1 MKKILAMLLTGVM
14 IIGTL
19 SGCGDGTTEVATAG
33 DSNVSAQAT
42 DNASDEGT
50 AAGAATWRMRTGSTS
65 SWQVRRV
72 WMFPTMAWYI
82 PSI

>member
-33 DSNVSAQAT
+33 DSNVSACLLY
-42 DNASDEGT
+42 
-50 AAGAATWRMRTGSTS
+50 TS
-65 SWQVRRV
+65 
-72 WMFPTMAWYI
+72 
-82 PSI
+82 PSPRDS

>member
-33 DSNVSAQAT
+33 DSNVSAQET
-42 DNASDEGT
+42 DNASDE
-50 AAGAATWRMRTGSTS
+50 A
-65 SWQVRRV
+65 RRQA
-72 WMFPTMAWYI
+72 PI
-82 PSI
+82 RRC